1 MRIAMVSEH
10 ASPLATLGGAD
21 AGGQNVHVAELARHL
36 AAEGHVV
43 DVYTRRDDPDLPERV
58 TLTDGVD
65 VVHVDAGPPVP
76 LPKDE
81 LLPWMD
87 AMGDRL
93 ATYWSDPDLRP
104 DVVHAHFWMSGLA
117 SVRGAERSRSAD
129 GVRVPVV
136 QTFHALGSVKRRHQ
150 GAADTSPRDRVRL
163 EAGLCRDVDAV
174 VATCHDE
181 VDELHALGAPV
192 ERIRV
197 VPCGVDL
204 GHFTPGTDRA
214 AQDAPGA
221 DATRLRLLS
230 IGRLV
235 ERKGV
240 GTVVEA
246 LPDLPDVELL
256 VAGGPPPDALHDDP
270 EAARLAALAER
281 LGVADR
287 VRFLGAVAHGD
298 VPALLRTVDVVVCTP
313 WYEPFGIVPLE
324 AAACGRPVVGSAV
337 GGLLDTVVDGRTG
350 LLVPPRDPAA
360 VAAAVGRLADRQTR
374 LRFGAAARLRAE
386 RLYGWATVARRTAAV
401 YQEQTDGRTRA
412 SSSLAA
418 VVGGER

>member
-36 AAEGHVV
+36 ATEGHQV
-43 DVYTRRDDPDLPERV
+43 DVYTRRDCPDLPERV
-58 TLTDGVD
+58 PLDDGVD

-87 AMGDRL
+87 AMGDDL
-93 ATYWSDPDLRP
+93 ARRWLDPEQRP
-104 DVVHAHFWMSGLA
+104 DVVHGHFWMSGLA
-117 SVRGAERSRSAD
+117 AVRAARRSATAD
-129 GVRVPVV
+129 GGRVPVV

-150 GAADTSPRDRVRL
+150 GAADTSPADRVRL
-163 EAGLCRDVDAV
+163 EARLCRDVDRI

-181 VDELHALGAPV
+181 VAELRALGAPV
-192 ERIRV
+192 ERVRV

-204 GHFTPGTDRA
+204 GLFTPGTDRA
-214 AQDAPGA
+214 AQEHHAG
-221 DATRLRLLS
+221 LRLLS

-240 GTVVEA
+240 ATIVEA
-246 LPDLPDVELL
+246 LPELPDAELL
-256 VAGGPPPDALHDDP
+256 VAGGPPADALHDDP
-270 EAARLAALAER
+270 EVARLRALAER

-350 LLVPPRDPAA
+350 LLVPPRD
-360 VAAAVGRLADRQTR
+360 AAAVVAAVRRLEDRKTR

-386 RLYGWATVARRTAAV
+386 RLYGWATVARRTAEV
-401 YQEQTDGRTRA
+401 YAELADTGALPAR
-412 SSSLAA
+412 LAA
-418 VVGGER
+418 VVGGDR